1 MSVVL
6 VATWGLP
13 LIWKRVKYFV
23 PQLPKELCGRPS
35 DYSEA
40 ALAWEGYSSTAAVQ
54 DALAGR
60 EVHAVV
66 VGQESIVAKCRG
78 PPGEP
83 RDDKQ
88 RVDAEVCRLNEELH
102 GRVAS
107 VEELRREAED
117 RLRRYAELFLG
128 RADVVVL
135 PAVGWYE
142 GYRFS
147 GSLDNAGFF
156 LIDEMY
162 RRLER
167 LAPDAV
173 VLDVTHGINYMP
185 LFARHAVYTVSKA
198 LYVRRGAPRCLL
210 VVNSDPV
217 AQDGQDA
224 AINIAESVEL
234 KGTALEEVLG
244 DLATDKDITPLRLLR
259 GAPREAVEAAGA
271 VRRLVKD
278 VVGRLGVLPNALR
291 LGLILYFAQEG
302 GHVKKLAEEAAKAAE
317 EVREAV
323 LKASLERDEPW
334 VRVVRRLAADPGL
347 ARLRILMDVLV
358 WAHGEVQRCGAGDG
372 FYRLGCLGD
381 AAKALKLGVVGETLL
396 ENEIYSLSSKLER
409 WAEEGPRLACE
420 AMGES
425 CKPCSADRRILIAH
439 AGLAKALIE
448 VARRGG
454 ELYVRLR
461 RDCADVVV
469 DHLKT
474 PRKTDGG

>member
-1 MSVVL
+1 MRVAV

-13 LIWKRVKYFV
+13 LMWKRVKYYV
-23 PQLPKELCGRPS
+23 PKLPSKLCGRPS
-35 DYSEA
+35 DYSEVA
-40 ALAWEGYSSTAAVQ
+40 SEREGYSSTAVVR
-54 DALAGR
+54 DALADH
-60 EVHAVV
+60 EVHVVV
-66 VGQESIVAKCRG
+66 VGQESIVAKCRNA
-78 PPGEP
+78 PKELS
-83 RDDKQ
+83 DDKQ
-88 RVDAEVCRLNEELH
+88 KVDAEVCRLNGELH

-117 RLRRYAELFLG
+117 RLRRYVELFLG

-156 LIDEMY
+156 IVDEIY
-162 RRLER
+162 RRLEQ

-185 LFARHAVYTVSKA
+185 LFARQAVYMASKA

-217 AQDGQDA
+217 TQDGQDA
-224 AINIAESVEL
+224 AINIVESVEL
-234 KGTALEEVLG
+234 EGTTLDEVLV
-244 DLATDKDITPLRLLR
+244 DLAADKDITPLRLLR
-259 GAPREAVEAAGA
+259 GAPREVAETTNA
-271 VRRLVKD
+271 VRQLVRG
-278 VVGRLGVLPNALR
+278 VVDRLGMLPNALR
-291 LGLILYFAQEG
+291 LGLLLYFAQEG

-323 LKASLERDEPW
+323 LKASLERDGPW
-334 VRVVRRLAADPGL
+334 VCVVRRLAADPGL

-372 FYRLGCLGD
+372 FYKLGCLGD
-381 AAKALKLGVVGETLL
+381 AADRLKLGVVAKTLL
-396 ENEIYSLSSKLER
+396 KNEIDSLSDKLKG

-420 AMGES
+420 ALGES
-425 CKPCSADRRILIAH
+425 CKPCSVDRRILIAH
-439 AGLAKALIE
+439 AGLAKAIVE
-448 VARRGG
+448 VARRGE

-461 RDCADVVV
+461 RDCADVVAG
-469 DHLKT
+469 HLKT

>member
-1 MSVVL
+1 MRVVV

-13 LIWKRVKYFV
+13 LMWRRVKYYV
-23 PQLPKELCGRPS
+23 PKLPSKLCGRPS
-35 DYSEA
+35 DYFEV
-40 ALAWEGYSSTAAVQ
+40 ALEREGYSSTAVVRE
-54 DALAGR
+54 ALADH
-60 EVHAVV
+60 EVHVVV
-66 VGQESIVAKCRG
+66 VGQESIVAKCRNA
-78 PPGEP
+78 PGEP

-88 RVDAEVCRLNEELH
+88 KVDAEVCRLNGELH

-107 VEELRREAED
+107 VEELRGEAED
-117 RLRRYAELFLG
+117 RLRRYVELFLG

-156 LIDEMY
+156 IVDEIY
-162 RRLER
+162 RRLEQ

-185 LFARHAVYTVSKA
+185 LFARQAVYMASKA

-217 AQDGQDA
+217 TQDGQDA
-224 AINIAESVEL
+224 AINIVESVEL
-234 KGTALEEVLG
+234 EGTTLEEVLV
-244 DLATDKDITPLRLLR
+244 DLAADKDITPLRLLR

-278 VVGRLGVLPNALR
+278 VAGRLGMLADALR
-291 LGLILYFAQEG
+291 LGLLMYFAQVG
-302 GHVKKLAEEAAKAAE
+302 GDVRNLAESVNKAAE
-317 EVREAV
+317 EARDAV
-323 LKASLERDEPW
+323 LKASLERGGAW
-334 VRVVRRLAADPGL
+334 VYVVRRLAADPGL
-347 ARLRILMDVLV
+347 ARLRILAEVLA
-358 WAHGEVQRCGAGDG
+358 WAHGEAQRCGAEDG
-372 FYRLGCLGD
+372 FYKLNCLGD
-381 AAKALKLGVVGETLL
+381 VADRMKLGVVAKTLL
-396 ENEIYSLSSKLER
+396 KYEIDSLSDKLKG

-420 AMGES
+420 ALGES
-425 CKPCSADRRILIAH
+425 CKPCVADKRILIAH
-439 AGLAKALIE
+439 AGLAKALID

-461 RDCADVVV
+461 RDCATVVET
-469 DHLKT
+469 HLRKL
-474 PRKTDGG
+474 RKTDGG